1 MSQIRLV
8 ADSSCDLLS
17 LDGVDF
23 VSVPLTLRTETEEF
37 RDDARLDVDAMV
49 ATLRATKGRS
59 YSACPNVADWEKA
72 FGESGDVLAF
82 TITSS
87 LSGSYGAACVAKQ
100 SCEERDPSRRIRV
113 VDTLSAGPET
123 MLLLEKAASAQR
135 GGASFDEVCRVVEE
149 LRRRTHLLFSLES
162 MHNLAQNGRVSK
174 LAATAAGVL
183 GIRAVGQASAE
194 GTLEMLGKCR
204 GERKT
209 QEFLLQEL
217 ERLGYKGGSVR
228 IGHCGNAAFSLELY
242 TELRR
247 RFPNADV
254 RRYLSGFPEYVAT
267 LAFGEEITPQ
277 QGKLSLQTA
286 RQRMN
291 WRIALGA
298 NRIIGPEHFVTN
310 PKLGELDTIARAQL
324 QNAVEA
330 LNAAAA
336 SRVWQ
341 DLVRQIQSNPQNDPA
356 LYYTLARCFLNTFYG
371 DLTWDER
378 RTRQCRNW
386 LEQVR
391 HCWQLPQLNELV
403 EQAIAEELQTQQKEL
418 DNQTARPVR
427 MALNYIAENYAQKIG
442 LDEIAEMLQMN
453 SSYFSTLFKKETG
466 RNFQNYLTE
475 YRIEK
480 AKELLRTTNETMMSV
495 AEQVGY
501 QDTRYF
507 SQCFVKVVGVKP
519 SLYRKMYS

>member
-149 LRRRTHLLFSLES
+149 LQRHTHLLFSLES
-162 MHNLAQNGRVSK
+162 MHNLAQNGRISK

-209 QEFLLQEL
+209 QEFLLRTM
-217 ERLGYKGGSVR
+217 ERLGYRGGRVR
-228 IGHCGNAAFSLELY
+228 IGHCQNE
-242 TELRR
+242 
-247 RFPNADV
+247 V
-254 RRYLSGFPEYVAT
+254 
-267 LAFGEEITPQ
+267 LA
-277 QGKLSLQTA
+277 
-286 RQRMN
+286 
-291 WRIALGA
+291 
-298 NRIIGPEHFVTN
+298 
-310 PKLGELDTIARAQL
+310 
-324 QNAVEA
+324 
-330 LNAAAA
+330 
-336 SRVWQ
+336 Q
-341 DLVRQIQSNPQNDPA
+341 DLCS
-356 LYYTLARCFLNTFYG
+356 
-371 DLTWDER
+371 
-378 RTRQCRNW
+378 
-386 LEQVR
+386 
-391 HCWQLPQLNELV
+391 
-403 EQAIAEELQTQQKEL
+403 
-418 DNQTARPVR
+418 
-427 MALNYIAENYAQKIG
+427 
-442 LDEIAEMLQMN
+442 
-453 SSYFSTLFKKETG
+453 
-466 RNFQNYLTE
+466 
-475 YRIEK
+475 
-480 AKELLRTTNETMMSV
+480 ELLHLFPQADIKSYPLRGLCSYYAERGGIMMGFET
-495 AEQVGY
+495 
-501 QDTRYF
+501 
-507 SQCFVKVVGVKP
+507 
-519 SLYRKMYS
+519 

>member
-87 LSGSYGAACVAKQ
+87 LSGSYSAACVA
-100 SCEERDPSRRIRV
+100 
-113 VDTLSAGPET
+113 ET

-149 LRRRTHLLFSLES
+149 LQRHTHLLFSLES
-162 MHNLAQNGRVSK
+162 MHNLAQNGRISK

-209 QEFLLQEL
+209 QEFLLQEM

-254 RRYLSGFPEYVAT
+254 RRYPLRGLCSYYAERGGIMMGF
-267 LAFGEEITPQ
+267 
-277 QGKLSLQTA
+277 
-286 RQRMN
+286 
-291 WRIALGA
+291 
-298 NRIIGPEHFVTN
+298 
-310 PKLGELDTIARAQL
+310 
-324 QNAVEA
+324 
-330 LNAAAA
+330 
-336 SRVWQ
+336 
-341 DLVRQIQSNPQNDPA
+341 
-356 LYYTLARCFLNTFYG
+356 
-371 DLTWDER
+371 
-378 RTRQCRNW
+378 
-386 LEQVR
+386 
-391 HCWQLPQLNELV
+391 
-403 EQAIAEELQTQQKEL
+403 
-418 DNQTARPVR
+418 
-427 MALNYIAENYAQKIG
+427 
-442 LDEIAEMLQMN
+442 
-453 SSYFSTLFKKETG
+453 ET
-466 RNFQNYLTE
+466 
-475 YRIEK
+475 
-480 AKELLRTTNETMMSV
+480 
-495 AEQVGY
+495 
-501 QDTRYF
+501 
-507 SQCFVKVVGVKP
+507 
-519 SLYRKMYS
+519 

>member
-1 MSQIRLV
+1 
-8 ADSSCDLLS
+8 

-49 ATLRATKGRS
+49 STLRATKGRS

-100 SCEERDPSRRIRV
+100 GCEERDPSRRIRV

-135 GGASFDEVCRVVEE
+135 GGASFDEVYRVVEE
-149 LRRRTHLLFSLES
+149 LQRHTHLLFSLES

-209 QEFLLQEL
+209 QEFLLQEM

-254 RRYLSGFPEYVAT
+254 RRYPLRGLCSYYAERGGIMMGF
-267 LAFGEEITPQ
+267 
-277 QGKLSLQTA
+277 
-286 RQRMN
+286 
-291 WRIALGA
+291 
-298 NRIIGPEHFVTN
+298 
-310 PKLGELDTIARAQL
+310 
-324 QNAVEA
+324 
-330 LNAAAA
+330 
-336 SRVWQ
+336 
-341 DLVRQIQSNPQNDPA
+341 
-356 LYYTLARCFLNTFYG
+356 
-371 DLTWDER
+371 
-378 RTRQCRNW
+378 
-386 LEQVR
+386 
-391 HCWQLPQLNELV
+391 
-403 EQAIAEELQTQQKEL
+403 
-418 DNQTARPVR
+418 
-427 MALNYIAENYAQKIG
+427 
-442 LDEIAEMLQMN
+442 
-453 SSYFSTLFKKETG
+453 ET
-466 RNFQNYLTE
+466 
-475 YRIEK
+475 
-480 AKELLRTTNETMMSV
+480 
-495 AEQVGY
+495 
-501 QDTRYF
+501 
-507 SQCFVKVVGVKP
+507 
-519 SLYRKMYS
+519 

>member
-23 VSVPLTLRTETEEF
+23 VSV

-49 ATLRATKGRS
+49 STLRATKGRS

-135 GGASFDEVCRVVEE
+135 GGASFDEVYRVVEE
-149 LRRRTHLLFSLES
+149 LQRRTHLLFSLES

-209 QEFLLQEL
+209 QEFLLQEM

-247 RFPNADV
+247 RFPDADV
-254 RRYLSGFPEYVAT
+254 RRYPLRGLCSYYAERGGIMMGF
-267 LAFGEEITPQ
+267 
-277 QGKLSLQTA
+277 
-286 RQRMN
+286 
-291 WRIALGA
+291 
-298 NRIIGPEHFVTN
+298 
-310 PKLGELDTIARAQL
+310 
-324 QNAVEA
+324 
-330 LNAAAA
+330 
-336 SRVWQ
+336 
-341 DLVRQIQSNPQNDPA
+341 
-356 LYYTLARCFLNTFYG
+356 
-371 DLTWDER
+371 
-378 RTRQCRNW
+378 
-386 LEQVR
+386 
-391 HCWQLPQLNELV
+391 
-403 EQAIAEELQTQQKEL
+403 
-418 DNQTARPVR
+418 
-427 MALNYIAENYAQKIG
+427 
-442 LDEIAEMLQMN
+442 
-453 SSYFSTLFKKETG
+453 ET
-466 RNFQNYLTE
+466 
-475 YRIEK
+475 
-480 AKELLRTTNETMMSV
+480 
-495 AEQVGY
+495 
-501 QDTRYF
+501 
-507 SQCFVKVVGVKP
+507 
-519 SLYRKMYS
+519 